1 VVVHAWQRH
10 VETAKDLLRPAWATP
25 AQRDAA
31 HDRLRGWVPDVIG
44 EIGADLHPTC
54 GGPLDA
60 LLRFGDAADLM
71 VLGRAARSGW
81 GSALYD
87 SVGNDLAGP
96 APCPIVFIPSRPPPV

>member
-1 VVVHAWQRH
+1 MVQAGVHC
-10 VETAKDLLRPAWATP
+10 DLHWCGGSAVTR
-25 AQRDAA
+25 
-31 HDRLRGWVPDVIG
+31 VPD
-44 EIGADLHPTC
+44 
-54 GGPLDA
+54 GP
-60 LLRFGDAADLM
+60 